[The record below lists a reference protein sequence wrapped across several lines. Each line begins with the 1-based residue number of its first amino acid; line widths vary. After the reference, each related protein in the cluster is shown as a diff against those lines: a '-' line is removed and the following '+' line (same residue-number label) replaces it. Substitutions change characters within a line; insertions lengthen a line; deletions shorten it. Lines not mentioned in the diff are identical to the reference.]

1 MNTVLLT
8 IDDVPSRNTPAIVDE
23 LCARNITA
31 IMFAV
36 GMNVE
41 RFYDEAVY
49 AVRKGMIVG
58 NHSYSHAAFSAI
70 TLEEGI
76 GEIEKCEAILER
88 VYQDAG
94 VERKH
99 RPFRFPYGDKGGAN
113 KAELQRYLA
122 QNGFDKVDD
131 RHLPYDWWRENCL
144 DRDIDTL
151 WTFDFEE
158 YRTQNDETFTRDSI
172 WEKTND
178 ANPKLGAA
186 LYGENQRHILLMHA
200 FDETEAVWPGY
211 CRELLDELQRRGV
224 TFDPPAF
231 IRIP

>member
-158 YRTQNDETFTRDSI
+158 YRTQNDETFTRDSV
-172 WEKTND
+172 WEKMKD

-186 LYGENQRHILLMHA
+186 LLGENQRHILLMHA

>member
-113 KAELQRYLA
+113 KEALQNYLA

-131 RHLPYDWWRENCL
+131 RHLPYDWWRENRL

-158 YRTQNDETFTRDSI
+158 YRVQNDETFIRDSV
-172 WEKTND
+172 WEKMND

-186 LYGENQRHILLMHA
+186 LLGENQRHIALMHA

>member
-113 KAELQRYLA
+113 KEALQNYLA

-131 RHLPYDWWRENCL
+131 RHLPYEWWRENCL

-158 YRTQNDETFTRDSI
+158 YRVQNDETFIRDSV
-172 WEKTND
+172 WEKMND

-186 LYGENQRHILLMHA
+186 LLGENQRHIALMHA

>member
-58 NHSYSHAAFSAI
+58 NHSYSHATFSSI

-158 YRTQNDETFTRDSI
+158 YRTQNDETFTRDSV
-172 WEKTND
+172 WEKMKD

-186 LYGENQRHILLMHA
+186 LLGENQRHILLMHA

>member
-8 IDDVPSRNTPAIVDE
+8 IDDVPSRNTTAIVDE

-158 YRTQNDETFTRDSI
+158 YRTQNDETFTRDSV
-172 WEKTND
+172 WEKMKD

-186 LYGENQRHILLMHA
+186 LFGENQRNIVLMHA

>member
-58 NHSYSHAAFSAI
+58 NHSYSHAAFSSI

-113 KAELQRYLA
+113 KEALQRYLA

-158 YRTQNDETFTRDSI
+158 YRVQNDETFIRDSV
-172 WEKTND
+172 WEKMND

-186 LYGENQRHILLMHA
+186 LLGENQRHIALMHA

>member
-58 NHSYSHAAFSAI
+58 NHSYSHAAFSSI

-158 YRTQNDETFTRDSI
+158 YRTQNDETFTRDSV
-172 WEKTND
+172 WEKMKD

-186 LYGENQRHILLMHA
+186 LLGENQRHILLMHA

>member
-58 NHSYSHAAFSAI
+58 NHSYSHAAFSSI

-158 YRTQNDETFTRDSI
+158 YRTQNDETFTRDSV
-172 WEKTND
+172 WEKMKD

-186 LYGENQRHILLMHA
+186 LLGENQRHIALMHA

>member
-113 KAELQRYLA
+113 KEALQRYLA

-158 YRTQNDETFTRDSI
+158 YRTQNDETFTRDSV
-172 WEKTND
+172 WEKMKD

-186 LYGENQRHILLMHA
+186 LLGENQRHIALMHA
-200 FDETEAVWPGY
+200 FDETEAVWPGD

>member
-158 YRTQNDETFTRDSI
+158 YRTQNDETFTRDSV
-172 WEKTND
+172 WE
-178 ANPKLGAA
+178 
-186 LYGENQRHILLMHA
+186 
-200 FDETEAVWPGY
+200 
-211 CRELLDELQRRGV
+211 
-224 TFDPPAF
+224 
-231 IRIP
+231 

>member
-58 NHSYSHAAFSAI
+58 NHSYSHAAFSSI

-76 GEIEKCEAILER
+76 AEIEKCEAVLDR
-88 VYQDAG
+88 LYRDAG
-94 VERKH
+94 MERKH
-99 RPFRFPYGDKGGAN
+99 RLFRFPYGDKGGAN
-113 KAELQRYLA
+113 KEALQRYLA

-131 RHLPYDWWRENCL
+131 RHLSYDWWRENCL

-158 YRTQNDETFTRDSI
+158 YRVQNDETFTRDSV
-172 WEKTND
+172 WEKMND

-211 CRELLDELQRRGV
+211 YRELLDALQQRGV

-231 IRIP
+231 IRIQ

>member
-158 YRTQNDETFTRDSI
+158 YRTQNDETFSRDSV
-172 WEKTND
+172 WEKMND

-186 LYGENQRHILLMHA
+186 LLGENQRHIALMHA

>member
-113 KAELQRYLA
+113 KEALQNYLA

-131 RHLPYDWWRENCL
+131 RHLPYDWWRENSL
-144 DRDIDTL
+144 DKDIDTL

-158 YRTQNDETFTRDSI
+158 YRTQNDETFSRDSV
-172 WEKTND
+172 WEKMND

>member
-1 MNTVLLT
+1 MNTGLLT

-41 RFYDEAVY
+41 PFYDEAVY

-58 NHSYSHAAFSAI
+58 NHSYSHAAFSSI

-158 YRTQNDETFTRDSI
+158 YRTQNDETFTRDSV
-172 WEKTND
+172 WEKMKD

-186 LYGENQRHILLMHA
+186 LLGENQRHILLMHA

>member
-58 NHSYSHAAFSAI
+58 NHSYSHATFSSI

-76 GEIEKCEAILER
+76 AEIGKCEAILER

-131 RHLPYDWWRENCL
+131 RHLPYDWWRENSL
-144 DRDIDTL
+144 DKDIDTL

-158 YRTQNDETFTRDSI
+158 YRTQNDETFSRDSV
-172 WEKTND
+172 WEKMKD